1 MLKILHP
8 DIRLALKNCNPK
20 FQAIILLMSSSG
32 MDSAEVRSLS
42 YKQLLKSLQEYIKL
56 PKNSMVSAYDLINL
70 VDEKL

>member
-1 MLKILHP
+1 
-8 DIRLALKNCNPK
+8 
-20 FQAIILLMSSSG
+20 MSSSG